1 VIPSDSTLSYAP
13 AVHVA
18 GDLLPAAP
26 SKRELKTWDELSLRR
41 REARLK
47 LGVDH
52 LRAALETLRE
62 VVGMCDEDLQPSSLD
77 DVLAAVLEK
86 GVEHSVQPLSL
97 SYKSVPGVFAETCQ
111 GDEKSGA
118 RAPCGDARPPGDC

>member
-1 VIPSDSTLSYAP
+1 MIPSDSTLSYAP

-26 SKRELKTWDELSLRR
+26 SKRELKTLDELSLRR

-62 VVGMCDEDLQPSSLD
+62 VVGMCDDDLQPSSLD

-86 GVEHSVQPLSL
+86 GVALAVVQ
-97 SYKSVPGVFAETCQ
+97 VGPGGRCREDHCQ

-118 RAPCGDARPPGDC
+118 RAPCGNA